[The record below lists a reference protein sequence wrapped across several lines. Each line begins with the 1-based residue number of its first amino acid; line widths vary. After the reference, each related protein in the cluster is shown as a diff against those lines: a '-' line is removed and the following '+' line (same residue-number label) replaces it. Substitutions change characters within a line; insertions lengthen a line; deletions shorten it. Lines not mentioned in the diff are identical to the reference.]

1 MSFGQGGPYGPGGSQ
16 PPQQRQS
23 SQTPDWA
30 AMADHTATRGRR
42 RRWLFIG
49 GAVLATAAVG
59 AMVATAV
66 VSSNDKDGS
75 SDDSAK
81 HLPSQPTLPRESESP
96 EPSFSNVAPPAP
108 PKPLDIISDA
118 KRDKAPLSAKT
129 LFPDEEAAKE
139 GRSYAKA
146 ATSSTASCAAGTQ
159 GSLGSVLSGN
169 GCRKLL
175 RATFS
180 KDGVAVTIGVAVFDG
195 RASAEKAKNGYKPN
209 VASLSGGGVPA
220 FCRQTACRT
229 SANAIGRYAYFTIS
243 GYTSGK
249 KVTTS
254 DTQALQAGRDM
265 ADYTFRRILARGN
278 AQASAAAGSNG

>member
-16 PPQQRQS
+16 QPPSRQ

-30 AMADHTATRGRR
+30 AMADHSATRGRR
-42 RRWLFIG
+42 RRWLFVG

-59 AMVATAV
+59 TMVATAV
-66 VSSNDKDGS
+66 VSSNDKGGS
-75 SDDSAK
+75 SDDTKSR
-81 HLPSQPTLPRESESP
+81 LPSQPTLPRESESP
-96 EPSFSNVAPPAP
+96 EPTFSHVAPPAP
-108 PKPLDIISDA
+108 PKPLDILSDA

-129 LFPDEEAAKE
+129 LFPDEEAARE
-139 GRSYAKA
+139 GRSYAQG
-146 ATSSTASCAAGTQ
+146 ATASTASCSAGTQ
-159 GSLGSVLSGN
+159 GALASVLSGN

-175 RATFS
+175 RATFAR
-180 KDGVAVTIGVAVFDG
+180 DGVAVTIGVAVFDA
-195 RASAEKAKNGYKPN
+195 RAAAEKAKDGYKPN
-209 VASLSGGGVPA
+209 VASLPGAGVPS

-249 KVTTS
+249 TVTAS
-254 DTQALQAGRDM
+254 DTKALEAGRDL

-278 AQASAAAGSNG
+278 AQASAAAGTTG